1 MRLGDRRKN
10 IGYGSTL
17 TLYKLDLMMC
27 LVGVWKDLG

>member
-17 TLYKLDLMMC
+17 TLYKLDLKMC